1 MQGSPGQR
9 GGHGASAPSVGDTA
23 LISLRARRKESR
35 SCFVKDHD
43 LSRNTTPG
51 LLSLADT

>member
-9 GGHGASAPSVGDTA
+9 GGHGASAPSVGGTA

-35 SCFVKDHD
+35 SHD
-43 LSRNTTPG
+43 LSRTTTPG